1 MTPDEKLELLLKAE
15 RSQAP
20 TRVSMQRGFGRLQQA
35 LGAQVPPMDIGP
47 VDPSLLAGP
56 SVLGKLAA
64 LPWVVKVTAIVGVVT
79 STGALVSSHAGTAGA
94 PTQPPALL
102 ASAHPQPAAT
112 TAGSKVSARPAS
124 TAAAP
129 EGQGEANSRVPLPRT
144 ALARP
149 LPARANSTTSR
160 PTTQAASDVREPSTK
175 AFQAVSPNHADSTP
189 AFDAELALIKRAK
202 ADFDAGRTQNAHA
215 WLSEHARRYPV
226 GVFAAEREGLL
237 VLSACRANALAGA
250 TGALAFLRR
259 YPQSPLAERVRS
271 SCGLE

>member
-20 TRVSMQRGFGRLQQA
+20 TRARMERGFDRLQQA

-64 LPWVVKVTAIVGVVT
+64 LPWVAKVTAIVGIVA
-79 STGALVSSHAGTAGA
+79 STGALVSSHTGTADA
-94 PTQPPALL
+94 PAQPAAVL
-102 ASAHPQPAAT
+102 ASAHPQPAVT
-112 TAGSKVSARPAS
+112 TAGSSVSARPAS
-124 TAAAP
+124 TEAAVEAP
-129 EGQGEANSRVPLPRT
+129 GEANTRVPLPRT
-144 ALARP
+144 APAHP
-149 LPARANSTTSR
+149 LPTRANSITSR
-160 PTTQAASDVREPSTK
+160 PTTQAAEVREPSTK
-175 AFQAVSPNHADSTP
+175 AFDAASPNHTDATP

-202 ADFDAGRTQNAHA
+202 ADFDAGRVERARA
-215 WLSEHARRYPV
+215 WLSEHARRYPA

-237 VLSACRANALAGA
+237 VLSACRANASAGEAGA
-250 TGALAFLRR
+250 FAFLRR
-259 YPQSPLAERVRS
+259 YPQSPLAERVRR